1 MGYIK
6 SGLFISLD
14 GVIESP
20 ETWHFQYF
28 NDEMGA
34 AVGELMADND
44 AMLLGRQTYD
54 EFAGLLARRRRV
66 RPDHRHHERL
76 AQVRRVDHARPMPTW
91 ENSSV
96 VSGDVAAELAT
107 LKQENRLGTTGSAT
121 LVRWLLEQ
129 GLVDELHLLVHP
141 VVVGHGKKLFAD
153 GTTVPL
159 EPGVL
164 DHVQHRRAAPGVRA
178 RSRVTTSTGHN
189 GRSRLVE
196 GDRPCATW

>member
-1 MGYIK
+1 MGTIK

-34 AVGELMADND
+34 VVGELMAGND

-54 EFAGLLARRRRV
+54 EFAGYWPNADPNDPITGQMNGSRKYVVSNTLT
-66 RPDHRHHERL
+66 D
-76 AQVRRVDHARPMPTW
+76 PTW
-91 ENSSV
+91 ENSTV
-96 VSGDVAAELAT
+96 ISGDVKAELT
-107 LKQENRLGTTGSAT
+107 KLKQDTRLGTTGSAT

-141 VVVGHGKKLFAD
+141 VVVGHGKKLFTD
-153 GTTVPL
+153 GATVPL
-159 EPGVL
+159 KLTSATTFNTGVL
-164 DHVQHRRAAPGVRA
+164 HLVYAPIA
-178 RSRVTTSTGHN
+178 
-189 GRSRLVE
+189 
-196 GDRPCATW
+196 D